1 MIKISNVDKYFND
14 VKIIDD
20 CNLVIKSGELTIIAG
35 GDGAGKTS
43 LIKLIVG
50 LLNPDRGYIL
60 IDRKIPYKKRA
71 DIGYMAQNFSW
82 YRNLTVEENVILSA
96 KMHGF
101 DSKQALINCNEML
114 NFVGLD
120 RFKHHLAEKLSG
132 GMKQK
137 LALAATLVYRPQ
149 IILLD
154 EPTTGVD
161 PVSRQELWDLIQTI
175 NKEDITIIVAT
186 PYFDEVMYAKHII
199 YMNKGK
205 IILDDK
211 LEILQQKYN
220 KQNLADVFISLI
232 DE

>member
-1 MIKISNVDKYFND
+1 M
-14 VKIIDD
+14 
-20 CNLVIKSGELTIIAG
+20 
-35 GDGAGKTS
+35 
-43 LIKLIVG
+43 
-50 LLNPDRGYIL
+50 
-60 IDRKIPYKKRA
+60 
-71 DIGYMAQNFSW
+71 
-82 YRNLTVEENVILSA
+82 
-96 KMHGF
+96 
-101 DSKQALINCNEML
+101 
-114 NFVGLD
+114 GLD
-120 RFKHHLAEKLSG
+120 RFKHSLAEKLSG

-154 EPTTGVD
+154 EPTTGID

-186 PYFDEVMYAKHII
+186 PYFDEVMYAKHIV

>member
-1 MIKISNVDKYFND
+1 
-14 VKIIDD
+14 
-20 CNLVIKSGELTIIAG
+20 
-35 GDGAGKTS
+35 
-43 LIKLIVG
+43 
-50 LLNPDRGYIL
+50 
-60 IDRKIPYKKRA
+60 
-71 DIGYMAQNFSW
+71 
-82 YRNLTVEENVILSA
+82 
-96 KMHGF
+96 
-101 DSKQALINCNEML
+101 
-114 NFVGLD
+114 
-120 RFKHHLAEKLSG
+120 
-132 GMKQK
+132 MKQK

-154 EPTTGVD
+154 EPTTSVD
-161 PVSRQELWDLIQTI
+161 PVSRQELWDLIQMI

>member
-50 LLNPDRGYIL
+50 LLNPDRGY
-60 IDRKIPYKKRA
+60 
-71 DIGYMAQNFSW
+71 MAQNFSW

-101 DSKQALINCNEML
+101 DSKQALMNCNEML

-120 RFKHHLAEKLSG
+120 RFKHRLAEKLSG

-161 PVSRQELWDLIQTI
+161 PVSRQELWDLIQMI

-186 PYFDEVMYAKHII
+186 PYFDEVMYAKHIV

-205 IILDDK
+205 IILEDK